1 MTAPTLALLSAATFF
16 LVALLLGV
24 WKYRQMVASPDGLAH
39 PYVDIAHRA
48 SLLYSFAAAMLAY
61 FAEVSQLANGL
72 ELFAISLL
80 VGYFA
85 LAIIGYIG
93 HGYRRDTDNQVRDIN
108 TAGKVFLW
116 SLVVAEIG
124 GFLII
129 FYGLVTALL

>member
-24 WKYRQMVASPDGLAH
+24 WKYCQMVASPDGLAH

-61 FAEVSQLANGL
+61 FTEVSQLANGV
-72 ELFAISLL
+72 ELIATALL
-80 VGYFA
+80 VTYFA
-85 LAIIGYIG
+85 FAIIGYIG
-93 HGYRRDTDNQVRDIN
+93 HGYRRDTDNQIRDIN
-108 TAGKVFLW
+108 TTGKVFLW

-124 GFLII
+124 GFLVI

>member
-1 MTAPTLALLSAATFF
+1 MTAPTLALLCSASFF

-24 WKYRQMVASPDGLAH
+24 WKYWQMASRPGGLAH

-48 SLLYSFAAAMLAY
+48 SLLYAFASAMLAY
-61 FAEVSQLANGL
+61 FTEISQLHNTT
-72 ELFAISLL
+72 ELIATGLL
-80 VGYFA
+80 VTYFA
-85 LAIIGYIG
+85 LAIAGYIV
-93 HGYRRDTDNQVRDIN
+93 HGIREDTDNQVRDIK

-124 GFLII
+124 GFLVI

>member
-1 MTAPTLALLSAATFF
+1 MTAPTLALLSAGTFF

-24 WKYRQMVASPDGLAH
+24 WKYLQMVASPEGMAH

-48 SLLYSFAAAMLAY
+48 ALLYSFAAAMLAY
-61 FAEVSQLANGL
+61 FAEVSQLPNGL
-72 ELFAISLL
+72 EVFAIALL

-85 LAIIGYIG
+85 LAIMGYIG
-93 HGYRRDTDNQVRDIN
+93 HGYRGDTDNQVRDI
-108 TAGKVFLW
+108 TPSGKAFLW

-124 GFLII
+124 GFLVI